1 MMNSLR
7 KYLATPAKR
16 KMRVPV
22 GNDWLSLAAPS
33 GERNRTIFDP
43 TGKPLHL
50 KKSDILAHGGE
61 GFVYKLGINPH
72 YLVKVCKDETLN
84 NSRKQSA
91 FCDRLNAML
100 ALEDCR
106 NADFLAWPQMRLEES
121 GTIFCIIY
129 SLLLLSI
136 D

>member
-1 MMNSLR
+1 MLNNLL
-7 KYLATPAKR
+7 KYLAVQPKPVRNVTPR
-16 KMRVPV
+16 KV
-22 GNDWLSLAAPS
+22 GKVQTGSDWLSLAAPS

-50 KKSDILAHGGE
+50 KKSDLLAHGGE

-72 YLVKVCKDETLN
+72 YLIKICKDDTLN

-91 FCDRLNAML
+91 FCDRLNTML

-106 NADFLAWPQMRLEES
+106 RADF
-121 GTIFCIIY
+121 
-129 SLLLLSI
+129 
-136 D
+136 